1 MDELLLISG
10 NDIPFI
16 QAGIVIHQPS
26 LKEIAFIG
34 EENFYMGCELLKFS
48 KDILLEQDKNLLGNK
63 TNFEIIMSIMNEN
76 DGNNKNHE
84 IQVGKESIN
93 MIFMLLFPRYEYTIQ
108 TSSIDF
114 FQEEQLV
121 GSINEDNFEDF
132 KEILNIIFCLTF
144 QQEEGQ
150 EFNPANEQARRIA
163 EKLKKGRQRVAEA
176 KGERVKVNILSKY
189 VSILAVG
196 EHKDINTL
204 LEYTIYQ
211 IRDEYERFLL
221 KQNFDYTFKARLAGA
236 KDLQDGKYWM
246 DDIHDDI

>member
-10 NDIPFI
+10 ND
-16 QAGIVIHQPS
+16 
-26 LKEIAFIG
+26 IAFIG

-48 KDILLEQDKNLLGNK
+48 KDILLEQDKILLGNK

-76 DGNNKNHE
+76 DSNDKNHE
-84 IQVGKESIN
+84 RQVSKESIN

-108 TSSIDF
+108 TNSIDF

-144 QQEEGQ
+144 Q

-163 EKLKKGRQRVAEA
+163 EKLKKGRQRAAEA

>member
-1 MDELLLISG
+1 MLFRS
-10 NDIPFI
+10 
-16 QAGIVIHQPS
+16 
-26 LKEIAFIG
+26 
-34 EENFYMGCELLKFS
+34 GCELLKFS
-48 KDILLEQDKNLLGNK
+48 KDILLEQDKILLGDK

-76 DGNNKNHE
+76 DGNNKNHQ

-93 MIFMLLFPRYEYTIQ
+93 MIFMLLFPKYEYTIQ
-108 TSSIDF
+108 TNSIDF

-121 GSINEDNFEDF
+121 GSINEDNFEEF
-132 KEILNIIFCLTF
+132 KEILNVIFCLTF
-144 QQEEGQ
+144 QKEEGQ
-150 EFNPANEQARRIA
+150 EFDPANEQARRIA
-163 EKLKKGRQRVAEA
+163 EKLKKGRQKVAEA
-176 KGERVKVNILSKY
+176 KGEQVKINILSKY

-196 EHKDINTL
+196 EHKDMNTL

-236 KDLQDGKYWM
+236 KDLKDGKYWM